1 MIKYNYIKGK
11 EGGVMDMTN
20 NQFDSFLTAI
30 IQMIKDTITDEAERN
45 ELIEKVEA
53 LYTSK

>member
-1 MIKYNYIKGK
+1 MIKYNYTKGK

-20 NQFDSFLTAI
+20 NFDSFLTAI
-30 IQMIKDTITDEAERN
+30 IQIKDTITDEAERN

>member
-1 MIKYNYIKGK
+1 
-11 EGGVMDMTN
+11 MDMTN

-30 IQMIKDTITDEAERN
+30 IVMIKDTITDEAERN